1 MNIGFQTSDLSG
13 FTRVAY
19 LWRRHASA
27 VLWIAMAALL
37 PTACSDDAE
46 QPVPQANGHTA
57 VIYLNFKT
65 GASKQAA
72 EMNAS
77 QSSETRAPLTR
88 AIDENSINTVDVLS
102 FKVDP
107 ADPTNIKK
115 GTFFYRAQGTYD
127 TGTQTVR
134 VQLMGASEH
143 QTLVVLA
150 NVREQVNTLG
160 AAFGEQKEGVM
171 NRLTF
176 DVGTDAAPDF
186 TNGIPMWGELPNQ
199 AVGEGFSPSGTPQEV
214 TMIRAVAKFTLINP
228 LESDLKGFFYYYN
241 DLRLYNYR
249 AKGRIAPDNYNVT
262 GKQVNTPTVPVG
274 ARQTRGTFA
283 LLNSD
288 VSPGNIGIFNGSQ
301 KTFYLCEVD
310 NKNRPS
316 GGNALDDLC
325 LVMHVKPYLT
335 GSKPSVDG
343 YYRLDFKDYGSGV
356 PMDILRNHEYK
367 VQVESVDGLPA
378 QTPEEAFKGNYTLKC
393 KIVPWNEVQEEV
405 IVEGNKRLKVDKR
418 EFVFPGDPN
427 VTGETG
433 GSQLL
438 TLSTENTGGWRI
450 EGKPDWISLSQTT
463 GGDNTSATVTLTV
476 SEVNPGRTDRT
487 ATMNLIAGSLTYKIH
502 LLQPDACG
510 RNGTPK
516 KMRLGNNDYYT
527 HRFNEVCWMLEN
539 SREGNPDNT
548 LPPLPGQTAQRYL
561 WNGFEFFKP
570 EKNHCPPGWRIPVY
584 TDILH
589 LGRTMHDN
597 VIERDL
603 WLHWQQPGVLA
614 YYPTFDAHGEVV
626 GPWPG
631 RESKRFWQ
639 NNMPVWETRQLPRMV
654 SYTWKQQDNI
664 SAFWTHQM
672 ITDVSMHS
680 GIQDI
685 PAVSAMGHAYMARI
699 PVATQPLPS
708 YEYYSCLSLASVI
721 KEPDLRGQNVWIRAR
736 NLLQNY
742 ETVNKQTGEQLPMRN
757 LGTNLSWLG
766 PRGEEIA
773 IRAKISSGS
782 FFGAPYN
789 DMPWHLAAGNSFY
802 IAAINGSQ
810 TFPYV
815 NVLSSNGTDAR
826 YNYYITKENR
836 GVRERN
842 FYPGVS
848 ELIREYPYH
857 MDKPYFR
864 SYNFDVSNQQGL
876 GAYLENSLPIRFV
889 RTD

>member
-1 MNIGFQTSDLSG
+1 MKTGFQTSGLFDFARISH
-13 FTRVAY
+13 
-19 LWRRHASA
+19 LWRQHVLTALWVVMTA
-27 VLWIAMAALL
+27 VLPI
-37 PTACSDDAE
+37 ACSDDVE

-88 AIDENSINTVDVLS
+88 AIDENGINTVDVLS

-115 GTFFYRAQGTYD
+115 GTFFYRAQGEYD
-127 TGTQTVR
+127 AATQSVR
-134 VQLMGASEH
+134 VYLVSDAAA

-199 AVGEGFSPSGTPQEV
+199 TVGEGFSPSGAPQEV

-378 QTPEEAFKGNYTLKC
+378 QTPEEAFKGNHTLKC
-393 KIVPWNEVQEEV
+393 RIVPWNEVQEEV
-405 IVEGNKRLKVDKR
+405 IVRGNKRLTVDKR
-418 EFVFPGDPN
+418 VFAFDGDIQIGVASLPVN
-427 VTGETG
+427 IT
-433 GSQLL
+433 
-438 TLSTENTGGWRI
+438 TENTNWQI
-450 EGKPDWISLSQTT
+450 TGKPSWISLSQTSGT
-463 GGDNTSATVTLTV
+463 AGVPATVTISANSKNFTQNMRSAVLSIRTGNSANELEYRLHV
-476 SEVNPGRTDRT
+476 SQQ
-487 ATMNLIAGSLTYKIH
+487 S
-502 LLQPDACG
+502 ACG
-510 RNGTPK
+510 FGNSMKLMRIGGSNYQTTRMGNG
-516 KMRLGNNDYYT
+516 G
-527 HRFNEVCWMLEN
+527 VCWMIDA
-539 SREGNPDNT
+539 SREGGPNMAARPRTYPFTAATVGPIYYGSIPYRACPD
-548 LPPLPGQTAQRYL
+548 
-561 WNGFEFFKP
+561 
-570 EKNHCPPGWRIPVY
+570 GWRLPTAWEVINLIQSTTNHYPAVFARLTESGVGVASGMPGSSSFPLSAPTTSYEATLAIWTQTPMIYSSPQRHSPVSV
-584 TDILH
+584 LH
-589 LGRTMHDN
+589 TG
-597 VIERDL
+597 IFWE
-603 WLHWQQPGVLA
+603 WKPG
-614 YYPTFDAHGEVV
+614 
-626 GPWPG
+626 
-631 RESKRFWQ
+631 
-639 NNMPVWETRQLPRMV
+639 
-654 SYTWKQQDNI
+654 SYT
-664 SAFWTHQM
+664 
-672 ITDVSMHS
+672 
-680 GIQDI
+680 
-685 PAVSAMGHAYMARI
+685 
-699 PVATQPLPS
+699 
-708 YEYYSCLSLASVI
+708 
-721 KEPDLRGQNVWIRAR
+721 
-736 NLLQNY
+736 
-742 ETVNKQTGEQLPMRN
+742 ETVSRYKNRN
-757 LGTNLSWLG
+757 IWALV
-766 PRGEEIA
+766 
-773 IRAKISSGS
+773 
-782 FFGAPYN
+782 Y
-789 DMPWHLAAGNSFY
+789 AAGNDIHSPAGLPAGFNEY
-802 IAAINGSQ
+802 GGIHYLNGGS
-810 TFPYV
+810 
-815 NVLSSNGTDAR
+815 
-826 YNYYITKENR
+826 
-836 GVRERN
+836 VRC
-842 FYPGVS
+842 V
-848 ELIREYPYH
+848 H
-857 MDKPYFR
+857 D
-864 SYNFDVSNQQGL
+864 Q
-876 GAYLENSLPIRFV
+876 
-889 RTD
+889 

>member
-1 MNIGFQTSDLSG
+1 MNIGFQTSGLSG

-46 QPVPQANGHTA
+46 QSVPQANGHTA

-72 EMNAS
+72 EMNTS

-88 AIDENSINTVDVLS
+88 AIDENGINTVDVLS

-127 TGTQTVR
+127 IGTQTVR
-134 VQLMGASEH
+134 VQLMGAPEH

-150 NVREQVNTLG
+150 NVREQVNTLA

-171 NRLTF
+171 NRLAF

-199 AVGEGFSPSGTPQEV
+199 AVGEGFSPSGAPQEV

-274 ARQTRGTFA
+274 ARQTRGTFTS
-283 LLNSD
+283 LNSD

-378 QTPEEAFKGNYTLKC
+378 QTPEEAFKGNHTLKC
-393 KIVPWNEVQEEV
+393 RIVPWNEVQEEV
-405 IVEGNKRLKVDKR
+405 IVRGNKRLTVDKR
-418 EFVFPGDPN
+418 VFAFDGDIQIGVASLPVN
-427 VTGETG
+427 IT
-433 GSQLL
+433 
-438 TLSTENTGGWRI
+438 TENTNWQI
-450 EGKPDWISLSQTT
+450 TGKPSWISLSQTSGT
-463 GGDNTSATVTLTV
+463 AGVPATVTISANSKNFTQNMRSAVLSIRTGNSANELEYRLHV
-476 SEVNPGRTDRT
+476 SQ
-487 ATMNLIAGSLTYKIH
+487 
-502 LLQPDACG
+502 QPACG
-510 RNGTPK
+510 FGNSMKLMRIGGSNYQTTRMGNG
-516 KMRLGNNDYYT
+516 G
-527 HRFNEVCWMLEN
+527 VCWMIDA
-539 SREGNPDNT
+539 SREGGPNMAARPRSYSLAPAMVGPIYYGSIPQRACPD
-548 LPPLPGQTAQRYL
+548 
-561 WNGFEFFKP
+561 
-570 EKNHCPPGWRIPVY
+570 GWRLPTAWEVINLIQSITGSYPVVF
-584 TDILH
+584 TRL
-589 LGRTMHDN
+589 
-597 VIERDL
+597 IESGAGIAKSFPAISAPDGGYEE
-603 WLHWQQPGVLA
+603 GVLA
-614 YYPTFDAHGEVV
+614 IWTQTPMIYSSPQRHSPASVLHTGIYWNPDIGAGKTAPTYRVNRNRWALMHGA
-626 GPWPG
+626 GNDIHSPAG
-631 RESKRFWQ
+631 
-639 NNMPVWETRQLPRMV
+639 LPAGF
-654 SYTWKQQDNI
+654 N
-664 SAFWTHQM
+664 
-672 ITDVSMHS
+672 
-680 GIQDI
+680 
-685 PAVSAMGHAYMARI
+685 
-699 PVATQPLPS
+699 
-708 YEYYSCLSLASVI
+708 EYYGYHYLL
-721 KEPDLRGQNVWIRAR
+721 GGNVRCVHD
-736 NLLQNY
+736 Q
-742 ETVNKQTGEQLPMRN
+742 
-757 LGTNLSWLG
+757 
-766 PRGEEIA
+766 
-773 IRAKISSGS
+773 
-782 FFGAPYN
+782 
-789 DMPWHLAAGNSFY
+789 
-802 IAAINGSQ
+802 
-810 TFPYV
+810 
-815 NVLSSNGTDAR
+815 
-826 YNYYITKENR
+826 
-836 GVRERN
+836 
-842 FYPGVS
+842 
-848 ELIREYPYH
+848 
-857 MDKPYFR
+857 
-864 SYNFDVSNQQGL
+864 
-876 GAYLENSLPIRFV
+876 
-889 RTD
+889 